1 MPISDPSDLL
11 VSEAQ
16 LLPLAEVL
24 NLPPDRLLG
33 VSPQALAA
41 LSALGVRN
49 VFDLAMSSVF
59 NAAAQIEDAADNPS
73 NAMNR
78 FGRPISDLLKPGIA
92 GTVAIPDLR
101 NASLDI
107 LADVADAAEIQ
118 AALGVIT
125 VRDLSVYPPFRA
137 AREILNRVF
146 FPEQLEAFDPE
157 SPADLIPKSGEFP
170 TERVQYTSL
179 VLDQILRPDNA
190 PALIDLAGPDFAPID
205 AAQVADADFGFSTLG
220 LGMLLTMNQSWFMQ
234 GVTLGHL
241 LHSMA
246 LAAGESTRIAV
257 VDWSRKTSAG
267 QTEVLGETE
276 DLSQETA
283 RNRSISEVTEA
294 VAREAQSG
302 FSHTESKST
311 TKQAGASAG
320 ISIGPFGGGASASIS
335 KTSTSAD
342 SYATSA
348 GSREVGASMLQN
360 ASDRT
365 HQHAHAARTRRAS
378 VVREVSQTEHE
389 SVSTRV
395 ITNYNHMHA
404 LTVQYYEVLQIYRT
418 ETSLTRCDRVVFV
431 PFRLLDFSNV
441 ILLRRFRGAL
451 VDAALTP
458 AVRDALLNFDT
469 LELVPERRA
478 VFPGLGGS
486 IADVLTNPQVITRRM
501 LLARRPPGEEGE
513 TGPEPDIDEDPLPP
527 RPPRTPLPDD
537 IADSLWENAA
547 SKLSAFFGTSTVR
560 RNSQSLFVPSDVR
573 VEEGAVQSTVRTI
586 RMVFVLRD
594 GTRITDLSASIALSE
609 VDRIALSG
617 SAPAADVA
625 ATGVLALSRNG
636 IVFPL
641 ELPTVT
647 VARGTTETKLIDIR
661 AAGAD
666 VNLTQHLADNRLHYS
681 QAVFRNLD
689 SAMIAGLLSPFSI
702 TMNGQQFP
710 LVQVAEPIPLR
721 IVGNALAF
729 KINTDPVN
737 DAEWRTFMADRG
749 LTIGQAKVDIVPLS
763 SGGVFAEAVLG
774 RFNCAERLDLSR
786 FFNWQDS
793 PIPIQPTDIAAIQTG
808 TRAQAENLTPGQ
820 FSSPLVNITPF
831 GALPDPTGMAGA
843 LAAIQNGNMFRDMS
857 GLADTIKLATETAKL
872 SAAGATAVGQQAG
885 EAMKTA
891 VSADTERRKIA
902 ADLEKAKVQAATD
915 LAKAKL
921 GKSIQDKNITE
932 AGAVVNKEEE
942 LKKKQQVQAKAAGAG
957 GSSGGSGG
965 GSSGGATGGGGSGTG
980 GGGGSVAGGVPAAAP
995 RSTGN
1000 SALDRI
1006 IGNDE
1011 TLRSFVGLSADS
1023 PAPTPAVTDEGVP
1036 LQTWDV
1042 NGPTSFLITRSPTEE
1057 PDFPT
1062 LDDIKKIIAKGNFVP
1077 RSEDLKTLL
1086 LGERKVFATGFDTL
1100 LRSLSL
1106 VPAGSV
1112 KTLNIVATCQSTVS
1126 LDLLSETV
1134 FTAAGDLGDRPAPTG
1149 ERPLQNLTLAEAVA
1163 LLAAPELNVETMAV
1177 KLSDVRKAF
1186 PVDGEVRIFNMF
1198 NPLREDFVQALANVF
1213 QVRTSAFTRKPVRVL
1228 ATVIAE
1234 TGETEETLDTAVLA
1248 KKVTI
1253 GFLGDPVPF
1262 EADFYEH
1269 LLQQDRA
1276 QTGLFTA
1283 FPRR

>member
-1 MPISDPSDLL
+1 MPSISNPSDLL

-24 NLPPDRLLG
+24 HLPPDRLLG
-33 VSPQALAA
+33 VSAQALTT
-41 LSALGVRN
+41 LNSLGVQN

-59 NAAAQIEDAADNPS
+59 NAALQIEDAADNPG

-78 FGRPISDLLKPGIA
+78 FGRPISDLLKPGIP
-92 GTVAIPDLR
+92 GTVTVPDLR
-101 NASLDI
+101 NASPAI
-107 LADVADAAEIQ
+107 LAGIDDSADVQ
-118 AALGVIT
+118 AALGVAT
-125 VRDLSVYPPFRA
+125 VRDLAVYPPFRA

-157 SPADLIPKSGEFP
+157 SPADLVPKSGEFP

-179 VLDQILRPDNA
+179 VLDRILRPDNA
-190 PALIDLAGPDFAPID
+190 PPLIDLAGPDFSPID
-205 AAQVADADFGFSTLG
+205 AAQVADADFGFNTLG
-220 LGMLLTMNQSWFMQ
+220 LGMLLTLNQSWFMQ

-257 VDWSRKTSAG
+257 IDWSRKSSAG
-267 QTEVLGETE
+267 QTEAIGETE
-276 DLSQETA
+276 DLSQETS

-335 KTSTSAD
+335 KTTTSAD

-431 PFRLLDFSNV
+431 PFRLIDFSN
-441 ILLRRFRGAL
+441 IDLLRRFRSAL
-451 VDAALTP
+451 IDAALTP

-469 LELVPERRA
+469 LELAPERSA

-486 IADVLTNPQVITRRM
+486 IRDVLANPRVLPRRL
-501 LLARRPPGEEGE
+501 LLARRRAGE
-513 TGPEPDIDEDPLPP
+513 TGDEPTEPDVDEAEPPTRPP
-527 RPPRTPLPDD
+527 RPPLPDD
-537 IADSLWENAA
+537 VADTLWETAA
-547 SKLSAFFGTSTVR
+547 SRLSSFFGTRAVR
-560 RNSQSLFVPSDVR
+560 RGSQSLFVPSDVR
-573 VEEGAVQSTVRTI
+573 IEEGAVQSTVRAI
-586 RMVFVLRD
+586 KLAFILRD
-594 GTRITDLSASIALSE
+594 GTRIVDLSSSIAMSE
-609 VDRIALSG
+609 VDRIAVVG
-617 SAPAADVA
+617 SDPAADVA

-647 VARGTTETKLIDIR
+647 VAKGTTETKLIDVR

-666 VNLTQHLADNRLHYS
+666 VNLVQHLADNRLHYS
-681 QAVFRNLD
+681 QAVFRSLD
-689 SAMIAGLLSPFSI
+689 SAMIAGLLAPYRI
-702 TMNGQQFP
+702 TLNGEQFP

-729 KINTDPVN
+729 KINTDPIN
-737 DAEWRTFMADRG
+737 DAEWRQFMADRG
-749 LTIGQAKVDIVPLS
+749 LTIGQAKVDLVPLS
-763 SGGVFAEAVLG
+763 SGGIFAEAVLG

-820 FSSPLVNITPF
+820 LSAPMVNITPF
-831 GALPDPTGMAGA
+831 GALPDPTGLAGA

-872 SAAGATAVGQQAG
+872 SATGATAVGQQAG
-885 EAMKTA
+885 EAMKTS
-891 VSADTERRKIA
+891 VNADTERRKIA
-902 ADLEKAKVQAATD
+902 ADLEKSKVQAA
-915 LAKAKL
+915 AEVEKAKI

-932 AGAVVNKEEE
+932 AGAIVNKEEE
-942 LKKKQQVQAKAAGAG
+942 LKKKQEAAKKEGASGASIGGGGTGSGRGGSVGGGGTG
-957 GSSGGSGG
+957 GSSN
-965 GSSGGATGGGGSGTG
+965 TGGGASRP
-980 GGGGSVAGGVPAAAP
+980 APAAP
-995 RSTGN
+995 VSTGN
-1000 SALDRI
+1000 AALDRI
-1006 IGNDE
+1006 IGNDQ
-1011 TLRSFVGLSADS
+1011 TLRPFIGMSADS
-1023 PAPTPAVTDEGVP
+1023 PVPTPAVTVEGVP
-1036 LQTWDV
+1036 LQEWDFY
-1042 NGPTSFLITRSPTEE
+1042 GPFLLLSRATATDDPELASATDIEE
-1057 PDFPT
+1057 MISKGLFKLN
-1062 LDDIKKIIAKGNFVP
+1062 LDNVP
-1077 RSEDLKTLL
+1077 ALL
-1086 LGERKVFATGFDTL
+1086 LGDRRVFGSGFDNL
-1100 LRSLSL
+1100 LLSLSL

-1112 KTLNIVATCQSTVS
+1112 KTLNIVAHCTSTFRLDFAVDFIYTKGDEIINHALREDPQRPFQNVDMAELAS
-1126 LDLLSETV
+1126 L
-1134 FTAAGDLGDRPAPTG
+1134 
-1149 ERPLQNLTLAEAVA
+1149 LTS
-1163 LLAAPELNVETMAV
+1163 PEISFNGMPV
-1177 KLSDVRKAF
+1177 KLSEVRRAF
-1186 PVDGEVRIFNMF
+1186 PVDAEVRVFNMS
-1198 NPLREDFVQALANVF
+1198 NPLREDFLQTIANVF
-1213 QVRTSAFTRKPVRVL
+1213 QVRTSGFTQKPVRVQ
-1228 ATVIAE
+1228 ATLVTE
-1234 TGETEETLDTAVLA
+1234 SEDGEAILS
-1248 KKVTI
+1248 KKIDI
-1253 GFLGDPVPF
+1253 GFIDDPVTTQV
-1262 EADFYEH
+1262 DFFAH
-1269 LLQQDRA
+1269 LLQLDRA

-1283 FPRR
+1283 FPKRG

>member
-1 MPISDPSDLL
+1 MPLSNDPADLL

-33 VSPQALAA
+33 VSAQAQAT
-41 LSALGVRN
+41 LSSLGVRN

-59 NAAAQIEDAADNPS
+59 NAAAQIEDAADNPA

-78 FGRPISDLLKPGIA
+78 FGRPISDLVKAGIS
-92 GTVAIPDLR
+92 GTVAVPDLR
-101 NASLDI
+101 NASIDI
-107 LADVADAAEIQ
+107 LTGIDDAATVRN
-118 AALGVIT
+118 ALGVT
-125 VRDLSVYPPFRA
+125 SVRDLSVYPPFRA
-137 AREILNRVF
+137 AREILDRVF
-146 FPEQLEAFDPE
+146 FPERLETFDAE

-179 VLDQILRPDNA
+179 VLDQILRPANA
-190 PALIDLAGPDFAPID
+190 PALIDLAGSAFTPID
-205 AAQVADADFGFSTLG
+205 AAQVAGAGFGFSTLG
-220 LGMLLTMNQSWFMQ
+220 LGMLLTLNQSWFMQ

-257 VDWSRKTSAG
+257 VDWSRKSSAG
-267 QTEVLGETE
+267 QTESLGESE
-276 DLSQETA
+276 DLSQDTS

-294 VAREAQSG
+294 VAREAQTG

-320 ISIGPFGGGASASIS
+320 ISIGPFGGGVSASIA

-365 HQHAHAARTRRAS
+365 HQHAHSARTRRAS

-395 ITNYNHMHA
+395 VTNYNHMHA

-431 PFRLLDFSNV
+431 PFKLLDFGNV
-441 ILLRRFRGAL
+441 DLLRRFRGAL
-451 VDAALTP
+451 IDAALTP
-458 AVRDALLNFDT
+458 AVRDALQNFDT
-469 LELVPERRA
+469 LELVPERQA

-486 IADVLTNPQVITRRM
+486 ITDVMVANRRVGTVRA
-501 LLARRPPGEEGE
+501 LPAVRARPATGAE
-513 TGPEPDIDEDPLPP
+513 TGPEVEDPDIDPKPP
-527 RPPRTPLPDD
+527 RPPRPPLADD
-537 IADSLWENAA
+537 IAVSLWEHAA
-547 SKLSAFFGTSTVR
+547 AKLSHFFGTPTVR

-573 VEEGAVQSTVRTI
+573 VEEGAVQSSARAI
-586 RMVFVLRD
+586 KLVFVLRD
-594 GTRITDLSASIALSE
+594 GTRITDLSASIGLAE
-609 VDRIALSG
+609 VDRMAIVG
-617 SAPAADVA
+617 SDPAADVA

-647 VARGTTETKLIDIR
+647 VAQAAQETKLIDVR

-666 VNLTQHLADNRLHYS
+666 VNLVQHLADNRLHYS

-702 TMNGQQFP
+702 TLNGKSFP

-737 DAEWRTFMADRG
+737 DAEWRDFMTSRG

-763 SGGVFAEAVLG
+763 SGGIFAEAVLG
-774 RFNCAERLDLSR
+774 RFNCAERLDISR

-808 TRAQAENLTPGQ
+808 TRATAETLTPGQ
-820 FSSPLVNITPF
+820 FSAPLVSITPPA
-831 GALPDPTGMAGA
+831 ALPDPTGLAGT
-843 LAAIQNGNMFRDMS
+843 LAAIQNGNLFRDMS

-872 SAAGATAVGQQAG
+872 SAAGATAVGSQASDNL
-885 EAMKTA
+885 KTA
-891 VSADTERRKIA
+891 VTADTERRKIA
-902 ADLEKAKVQAATD
+902 ADLEKAKQ
-915 LAKAKL
+915 
-921 GKSIQDKNITE
+921 GKSLQDKTPTE
-932 AGAVVNKEEE
+932 AGAIINKEEE
-942 LKKKQQVQAKAAGAG
+942 LKKKQQDAAKKDSASAASGGSAG
-957 GSSGGSGG
+957 GSAGG
-965 GSSGGATGGGGSGTG
+965 GASGTG
-980 GGGGSVAGGVPAAAP
+980 SGAKTTPAAP
-995 RSTGN
+995 TTTGN

-1011 TLRSFVGLSADS
+1011 ALRSFIGMPSDS
-1023 PAPTPAVTDEGVP
+1023 PTPTPAVTAEGVP
-1036 LQTWDV
+1036 LQEWDFHGAV
-1042 NGPTSFLITRSPTEE
+1042 SVWIKPSDAAE
-1057 PDFPT
+1057 PEPLFRREDFET
-1062 LDDIKKIIAKGNFVP
+1062 LIAKDVFILQTEDA
-1077 RSEDLKTLL
+1077 RSLL
-1086 LGERKVFATGFDTL
+1086 LGDRQVFGNGFDGL
-1100 LRSLSL
+1100 LLALSL

-1112 KTLNIVATCQSTVS
+1112 KTLNLVAHCTNVQQLDFRVSFLFTKDGNLVHDDVAT
-1126 LDLLSETV
+1126 
-1134 FTAAGDLGDRPAPTG
+1134 R
-1149 ERPLQNLTLAEAVA
+1149 RPLQNVDMNDLSR
-1163 LLAAPELNVETMAV
+1163 LLATPEINVDGVPV

-1186 PVDGEVRIFNMF
+1186 PVDAEVHVFNMR
-1198 NPLREDFVQALANVF
+1198 NPLREDFLQTLANVF
-1213 QVRTSAFTRKPVRVL
+1213 QVRTSGFARKPVRVR
-1228 ATVIAE
+1228 ATLI
-1234 TGETEETLDTAVLA
+1234 GETASEQVVLS
-1248 KKVTI
+1248 KKIDI
-1253 GFLGDPVPF
+1253 GFIGEPVTSQV
-1262 EADFYEH
+1262 DFFSN
-1269 LLQQDRA
+1269 LLREDRA
-1276 QTGLFTA
+1276 RTGVFTA
-1283 FPRR
+1283 FPRRG

>member
-1 MPISDPSDLL
+1 MSLSDPSDLL

-41 LSALGVRN
+41 LATLGVRN

-59 NAAAQIEDAADNPS
+59 NTAAQIEDAADNPS

-101 NASLDI
+101 NASLAI

-146 FPEQLEAFDPE
+146 FPEQLEGFDAE

-190 PALIDLAGPDFAPID
+190 PALIDLAGPDFTPID

-241 LHSMA
+241 LPSMA

-257 VDWSRKTSAG
+257 IDWSRKSSAG
-267 QTEVLGETE
+267 QTEALGETE

-302 FSHTESKST
+302 FSHTESQST

-320 ISIGPFGGGASASIS
+320 ISIGPFGGGASASIA

-395 ITNYNHMHA
+395 VTNYNHMHA

-418 ETSLTRCDRVVFV
+418 ETSLARCDRVVFV
-431 PFRLLDFSNV
+431 PFRLIDFNNV
-441 ILLRRFRGAL
+441 DLLRRFRGAL
-451 VDAALTP
+451 IDASLTL

-469 LELVPERRA
+469 LELVPERQA

-486 IADVLTNPQVITRRM
+486 ITDVLANPRVAPRRVV
-501 LLARRPPGEEGE
+501 LARRRTDGEPG
-513 TGPEPDIDEDPLPP
+513 TAPVEPDVAPPVPP
-527 RPPRTPLPDD
+527 RPPRPPLPDD
-537 IADSLWENAA
+537 VADTLWEHAA
-547 SKLSAFFGTSTVR
+547 SRLSSFFGTSTVR
-560 RNSQSLFVPSDVR
+560 RGSQSLFVPSDVR
-573 VEEGAVQSTVRTI
+573 IEEGAVQSPVRAI
-586 RMVFVLRD
+586 KLVFVLRD
-594 GTRITDLSASIALSE
+594 GTRITDLSASVALAD
-609 VDRIALSG
+609 VDRIAILG
-617 SAPAADVA
+617 SDPVADVA

-641 ELPTVT
+641 ELPTAT
-647 VARGTTETKLIDIR
+647 VAKGATETRLIDVR

-666 VNLTQHLADNRLHYS
+666 VNLTRHLGDNRLHYS

-689 SAMIAGLLSPFSI
+689 PATIAGLLSPFRI
-702 TMNGQQFP
+702 TLNGEPFP

-729 KINTDPVN
+729 RINTDPVN
-737 DAEWRTFMADRG
+737 DAEWRAFMADRG

-763 SGGVFAEAVLG
+763 SGGIFAEAVLG

-820 FSSPLVNITPF
+820 FSTPLVNLTPF
-831 GALPDPTGMAGA
+831 GALPDPTGLAGA
-843 LAAIQNGNMFRDMS
+843 LAAVQNGSMFRDMS

-872 SAAGATAVGQQAG
+872 SAAGATAVGAQAG
-885 EAMKTA
+885 EALKTA

-921 GKSIQDKNITE
+921 GKPIQDKNITE

-942 LKKKQQVQAKAAGAG
+942 LKKKQQEQAKAAGTG
-957 GSSGGSGG
+957 GSSGGSGA
-965 GSSGGATGGGGSGTG
+965 GSSGGATGGGGSGSGTG
-980 GGGGSVAGGVPAAAP
+980 GTPAAPP

-1011 TLRSFVGLSADS
+1011 ALRSFIGLSADS
-1023 PAPTPAVTDEGVP
+1023 PVPTPAVTDEGVP

-1042 NGPTSFLITRSPTEE
+1042 HGPTSFMIRRSSTGE

-1062 LDDIKKIIAKGNFVP
+1062 LDDVRKIIAKGNFVP
-1077 RSEDLKTLL
+1077 RSEDLTTLL
-1086 LGERKVFATGFDTL
+1086 LGERKVFATGFDQL

-1112 KTLNIVATCQSTVS
+1112 KTLNIVAVCQSAVS
-1126 LDLLSETV
+1126 LDFLSELV
-1134 FTAAGDLGDRPAPTG
+1134 FTSTGDFGDRRPALPS

-1163 LLAAPELNVETMAV
+1163 LLAAPEFNLEAMAV

-1186 PVDGEVRIFNMF
+1186 PVDGEVRIFNLS

-1213 QVRTSAFTRKPVRVL
+1213 QVRTSAFARKPVRVL

-1234 TGETEETLDTAVLA
+1234 TGGTEETLDTAVLA
-1248 KKVTI
+1248 KKLTI

-1262 EADFYEH
+1262 EAVFFEH
-1269 LLQQDRA
+1269 LLLQDRA

>member
-1 MPISDPSDLL
+1 MPRFSDPSDLL

-33 VSPQALAA
+33 VSAQALTA
-41 LSALGVRN
+41 LNSLGVQN

-59 NAAAQIEDAADNPS
+59 NAAVQIEDAADNPG

-78 FGRPISDLLKPGIA
+78 FGRPISDLLKPGIS
-92 GTVAIPDLR
+92 GTVAVPDLR

-107 LADVADAAEIQ
+107 LAGIDDAAAVQ
-118 AALGVIT
+118 AALGVAT
-125 VRDLSVYPPFRA
+125 VRDLAVYPPFRA
-137 AREILNRVF
+137 ARDILNRVF
-146 FPEQLEAFDPE
+146 FPEQLDAFDPE

-190 PALIDLAGPDFAPID
+190 PPLIDLAGPDFSPID
-205 AAQVADADFGFSTLG
+205 AAQVADADFGFTTLG
-220 LGMLLTMNQSWFMQ
+220 LGMLLTLNQSWFMQ

-257 VDWSRKTSAG
+257 IDWSRKSSAG
-267 QTEVLGETE
+267 QTEAIGETE
-276 DLSQETA
+276 DLSQDTS

-302 FSHTESKST
+302 FSHTESQST
-311 TKQAGASAG
+311 TKQAGVSAG

-335 KTSTSAD
+335 KTTTSAD

-404 LTVQYYEVLQIYRT
+404 LTVQYYEVVQIYRT
-418 ETSLTRCDRVVFV
+418 EISLTRCDRVVFV
-431 PFRLLDFSNV
+431 PFRLIDFSNV
-441 ILLRRFRGAL
+441 DLLRRFRGAL
-451 VDAALTP
+451 IDAALTP

-469 LELVPERRA
+469 LELAPERNT

-486 IADVLTNPQVITRRM
+486 IRDILANPRVLPRRL
-501 LLARRPPGEEGE
+501 LLARRRDEE
-513 TGPEPDIDEDPLPP
+513 TGDEPTGPDVDEPEPPTRPP
-527 RPPRTPLPDD
+527 RPPLPDD
-537 IADSLWENAA
+537 VADTLWETAA
-547 SKLSAFFGTSTVR
+547 SKLSSFFGTSTVR
-560 RNSQSLFVPSDVR
+560 RGSQSLFVPSDVR
-573 VEEGAVQSTVRTI
+573 IEEGAVQSTVRAI
-586 RMVFVLRD
+586 KLAFILRD
-594 GTRITDLSASIALSE
+594 GTRIVDLSSGIAMSE
-609 VDRIALSG
+609 VDRIAIVG
-617 SAPAADVA
+617 SDPAADVA

-647 VARGTTETKLIDIR
+647 VAKAATETKLIDVR

-666 VNLTQHLADNRLHYS
+666 VNLVQHLADNRLHYS
-681 QAVFRNLD
+681 QAVFRSLD
-689 SAMIAGLLSPFSI
+689 SAMIAGLLAPFRI
-702 TMNGQQFP
+702 TLNGEQFP

-737 DAEWRTFMADRG
+737 DAEWRQFMADRG

-763 SGGVFAEAVLG
+763 SGGIFAEAVLG

-820 FSSPLVNITPF
+820 FSAPLVNITPF
-831 GALPDPTGMAGA
+831 GALPDPTGLAGA
-843 LAAIQNGNMFRDMS
+843 LTAIQNGNMFRDMS

-872 SAAGATAVGQQAG
+872 SAAGATAVGAQAS
-885 EAMKTA
+885 ENLKTS
-891 VSADTERRKIA
+891 VNADTERRKIA
-902 ADLEKAKVQAATD
+902 ADLEKAKVQAA
-915 LAKAKL
+915 AEVEKAKL

-932 AGAVVNKEEE
+932 AGAIVNKEDE
-942 LKKKQQVQAKAAGAG
+942 LKKKQEEAARKAAASGGPAGGSGGTGSTGGGSAGGGGTG
-957 GSSGGSGG
+957 GSSGSGA
-965 GSSGGATGGGGSGTG
+965 SQPT
-980 GGGGSVAGGVPAAAP
+980 PAAPA
-995 RSTGN
+995 STGN
-1000 SALDRI
+1000 AALDRI
-1006 IGNDE
+1006 IGNDQ
-1011 TLRSFVGLSADS
+1011 TLRPFLGLSPDS
-1023 PAPTPAVTDEGVP
+1023 PVPTPAVTAEGVP
-1036 LQTWDV
+1036 LQEWDFY
-1042 NGPTSFLITRSPTEE
+1042 GSFLLLSRATATEE
-1057 PDFPT
+1057 PELASPEDIEEMISKDLFKLN
-1062 LDDIKKIIAKGNFVP
+1062 LDNVP
-1077 RSEDLKTLL
+1077 SLL
-1086 LGERKVFATGFDTL
+1086 LGDRKLFGTGFDNL
-1100 LRSLSL
+1100 LLSLSL

-1112 KTLNIVATCQSTVS
+1112 RTLNVVAHCTSIFR
-1126 LDLLSETV
+1126 LDFAVDFIYTKGGEFIDHALRETPQRPFQNV
-1134 FTAAGDLGDRPAPTG
+1134 DLG
-1149 ERPLQNLTLAEAVA
+1149 ELAT
-1163 LLAAPELNVETMAV
+1163 LLATPEINVNGVPV
-1177 KLSDVRKAF
+1177 KLGEVRKAF
-1186 PVDGEVRIFNMF
+1186 PVDAEVHVFNMS
-1198 NPLREDFVQALANVF
+1198 NPLREDFLQTIANVF
-1213 QVRTSAFTRKPVRVL
+1213 QVRTSGFTEKPVRVQ
-1228 ATVIAE
+1228 ATLV
-1234 TGETEETLDTAVLA
+1234 GESEGGEAILS
-1248 KKVTI
+1248 KKIDI
-1253 GFLGDPVPF
+1253 GFIGDPVTTQV
-1262 EADFYEH
+1262 DFFAH
-1269 LLQQDRA
+1269 LLQEDRA
-1276 QTGLFTA
+1276 RTGLFTA
-1283 FPRR
+1283 FPRRG

>member
-1 MPISDPSDLL
+1 MPIFSDPSDLL

-33 VSPQALAA
+33 VSAQALTV
-41 LSALGVRN
+41 LNSLGVQN

-59 NAAAQIEDAADNPS
+59 NAAVQIEDAADNPG

-78 FGRPISDLLKPGIA
+78 FGRPISDLLKPGIS
-92 GTVAIPDLR
+92 GTVAVPDLR
-101 NASLDI
+101 NASLGI
-107 LADVADAAEIQ
+107 LAGIDDAATVQ
-118 AALGVIT
+118 AALGVAT
-125 VRDLSVYPPFRA
+125 VRDLAVYPPFRA
-137 AREILNRVF
+137 ARAILNRVF

-190 PALIDLAGPDFAPID
+190 PPLIDLAGPDFSPID
-205 AAQVADADFGFSTLG
+205 AAQVADTDFGFTTLG
-220 LGMLLTMNQSWFMQ
+220 LGMLLTLNQSWFMQ

-246 LAAGESTRIAV
+246 LAAGESTRLAV
-257 VDWSRKTSAG
+257 IDWSRKSSAG
-267 QTEVLGETE
+267 QTEAIGETE
-276 DLSQETA
+276 DLSQETS

-302 FSHTESKST
+302 FSHTESQST

-335 KTSTSAD
+335 KTTTSAD

-431 PFRLLDFSNV
+431 PFKLIDFSNV
-441 ILLRRFRGAL
+441 DLLRRFRGAL
-451 VDAALTP
+451 IDAALTP
-458 AVRDALLNFDT
+458 AVRDTLLNFDT
-469 LELVPERRA
+469 LELAPERNA

-486 IADVLTNPQVITRRM
+486 IRDVLANPRILPRRL
-501 LLARRPPGEEGE
+501 LLARRGIEE
-513 TGPEPDIDEDPLPP
+513 TGGEPPEPDIDEPEPPTRPP
-527 RPPRTPLPDD
+527 RPPALDD
-537 IADSLWENAA
+537 VADTLWTAA
-547 SKLSAFFGTSTVR
+547 SKLSSFFGTRTVR
-560 RNSQSLFVPSDVR
+560 RGSQSLFVPSDVR
-573 VEEGAVQSTVRTI
+573 IEEGAVQSPVRALKLA
-586 RMVFVLRD
+586 FVLRD
-594 GTRITDLSASIALSE
+594 GTHIVDLSSSIAMSE
-609 VDRIALSG
+609 VDRIAIVG
-617 SAPAADVA
+617 SNPAADVA

-647 VARGTTETKLIDIR
+647 VAKGATETKLIDVR

-666 VNLTQHLADNRLHYS
+666 VNLVQHLADNRLHYS
-681 QAVFRNLD
+681 QAVFRSLD
-689 SAMIAGLLSPFSI
+689 SAMIAGLLAPFRI
-702 TMNGQQFP
+702 TLNGEQFP

-737 DAEWRTFMADRG
+737 DAEWRQFMTDRG
-749 LTIGQAKVDIVPLS
+749 LTIGQSKVDIVPLS
-763 SGGVFAEAVLG
+763 SGGIFAEAVLG

-820 FSSPLVNITPF
+820 FSAPLVNITPF
-831 GALPDPTGMAGA
+831 GALPDPTGLAGA
-843 LAAIQNGNMFRDMS
+843 LAAVQNGSMFRDMS
-857 GLADTIKLATETAKL
+857 GLADTIKLATEAAKL
-872 SAAGATAVGQQAG
+872 SAAGATAVGAQAG

-902 ADLEKAKVQAATD
+902 ADLEKAKVQAA
-915 LAKAKL
+915 AEVEKAKL
-921 GKSIQDKNITE
+921 GKSIQDKTITE
-932 AGAVVNKEEE
+932 QGAVVNKEEE
-942 LKKKQQVQAKAAGAG
+942 LKKKT
-957 GSSGGSGG
+957 SSGSTGAATTGGGTGSGG
-965 GSSGGATGGGGSGTG
+965 GTVRPSPGAPT
-980 GGGGSVAGGVPAAAP
+980 APA
-995 RSTGN
+995 STGN

-1006 IGNDE
+1006 IGNDQA
-1011 TLRSFVGLSADS
+1011 LRSFIGLSADS
-1023 PAPTPAVTDEGVP
+1023 PVPTPAITAEGVP
-1036 LQTWDV
+1036 LQEWDFY
-1042 NGPTSFLITRSPTEE
+1042 GSFLLLARATATEE
-1057 PDFPT
+1057 PELASRDHIEEMISKDLYK
-1062 LDDIKKIIAKGNFVP
+1062 LDIDNVP
-1077 RSEDLKTLL
+1077 SLL
-1086 LGERKVFATGFDTL
+1086 LGDRKVFGNGFDDL
-1100 LRSLSL
+1100 LLSLSL
-1106 VPAGSV
+1106 VPAGSIE
-1112 KTLNIVATCQSTVS
+1112 TLNIIAHCTSIFRLDFAVDFIYTKGGDFIDHALRETPQRPFQNVDMGELAGLLVSPDITVNG
-1126 LDLLSETV
+1126 V
-1134 FTAAGDLGDRPAPTG
+1134 P
-1149 ERPLQNLTLAEAVA
+1149 
-1163 LLAAPELNVETMAV
+1163 V
-1177 KLSDVRKAF
+1177 KLSDVRRAF
-1186 PVDGEVRIFNMF
+1186 PVDAEVHIFNMS
-1198 NPLREDFVQALANVF
+1198 NPLRENFVQTIANVF
-1213 QVRTSAFTRKPVRVL
+1213 QVRTTAFTEKPVRVQ
-1228 ATVIAE
+1228 ATLVAE
-1234 TGETEETLDTAVLA
+1234 TESEAAVLS
-1248 KKVTI
+1248 KKIDI
-1253 GFLGDPVPF
+1253 GFIGDPVTSQV
-1262 EADFYEH
+1262 DFFAH

-1283 FPRR
+1283 FPKRG

>member
-1 MPISDPSDLL
+1 MSLSDPSDLL

-41 LSALGVRN
+41 LATLGVRN
-49 VFDLAMSSVF
+49 VFDLAMSGVF
-59 NAAAQIEDAADNPS
+59 NTAAQIEDAADNPS

-78 FGRPISDLLKPGIA
+78 FGRPVSDLLKPGIA

-101 NASLDI
+101 NAPLDI
-107 LADVADAAEIQ
+107 LADIADAAGIQ

-146 FPEQLEAFDPE
+146 FPEQLETFDAE

-190 PALIDLAGPDFAPID
+190 PALIDLAGPDFTPID

-257 VDWSRKTSAG
+257 IDWSRKSSAG
-267 QTEVLGETE
+267 QTEALGESE

-302 FSHTESKST
+302 FSHTESQST

-418 ETSLTRCDRVVFV
+418 ETSLARCDRVAFV
-431 PFRLLDFSNV
+431 PFRLIDFNNLD
-441 ILLRRFRGAL
+441 LLRRFRGAL
-451 VDAALTP
+451 IDASLTL

-469 LELVPERRA
+469 LELVPERQV
-478 VFPGLGGS
+478 VFPDLGGS
-486 IADVLTNPQVITRRM
+486 ITDVQANPRVTTRRV
-501 LLARRPPGEEGE
+501 LLARRQTDGVSG
-513 TGPEPDIDEDPLPP
+513 TGPAGPDVEPPVPPVPPVPP
-527 RPPRTPLPDD
+527 RPPRPPLPDD
-537 IADSLWENAA
+537 VADTLWEHAA
-547 SKLSAFFGTSTVR
+547 SRLSSFFGTSTVR
-560 RNSQSLFVPSDVR
+560 RGSQSLFVPSDVR
-573 VEEGAVQSTVRTI
+573 IEEGAVQSPVRAI
-586 RMVFVLRD
+586 KLVFVLRD
-594 GTRITDLSASIALSE
+594 GTRITDLSASVALAD
-609 VDRIALSG
+609 VGRIAIVG
-617 SAPAADVA
+617 SDPVADVA

-647 VARGTTETKLIDIR
+647 VAKGATETRLIDVR

-666 VNLTQHLADNRLHYS
+666 VNLTQHLGDNRLHYS

-689 SAMIAGLLSPFSI
+689 PAMIAGLLSPFRI
-702 TMNGQQFP
+702 TLNGEPFP

-729 KINTDPVN
+729 RINTDPVN
-737 DAEWRTFMADRG
+737 DAEWRAFMADRG

-763 SGGVFAEAVLG
+763 SGGIFAEAVLG

-808 TRAQAENLTPGQ
+808 TRAQAENLTPGP
-820 FSSPLVNITPF
+820 FSTPLVNLTPF
-831 GALPDPTGMAGA
+831 GALPDPTGLAGA
-843 LAAIQNGNMFRDMS
+843 LAAVQNGSMFRDMS
-857 GLADTIKLATETAKL
+857 GLADTIKLATETARL
-872 SAAGATAVGQQAG
+872 SAAGATAVGAQAG
-885 EAMKTA
+885 EALKTA

-921 GKSIQDKNITE
+921 GKPIQDKNITE

-942 LKKKQQVQAKAAGAG
+942 LKKKQQAQTKAGGPSGGSGA
-957 GSSGGSGG
+957 GSSGGTT
-965 GSSGGATGGGGSGTG
+965 GSGGSGNGTG
-980 GGGGSVAGGVPAAAP
+980 GAPAAPP

-1011 TLRSFVGLSADS
+1011 ALRSFIGLSADS
-1023 PAPTPAVTDEGVP
+1023 PVPTPAVTDEGVP
-1036 LQTWDV
+1036 LQSWDV
-1042 NGPTSFLITRSPTEE
+1042 HGPASFMISRTPTGE

-1062 LDDIKKIIAKGNFVP
+1062 LDDVRKIIAKGNFVP
-1077 RSEDLKTLL
+1077 RSEDLTTLL
-1086 LGERKVFATGFDTL
+1086 LGERKVFATGFDQL
-1100 LRSLSL
+1100 LSSLSL

-1112 KTLNIVATCQSTVS
+1112 KTLNIVAICRSVIS
-1126 LDLLSETV
+1126 LDFLSELV
-1134 FTAAGDLGDRPAPTG
+1134 FTSAGDLGDRPALAS

-1163 LLAAPELNVETMAV
+1163 LLAAPEFNLEAMTV
-1177 KLSDVRKAF
+1177 KLSDARKAF
-1186 PVDGEVRIFNMF
+1186 PVDGEVRIFNLF

-1213 QVRTSAFTRKPVRVL
+1213 QVRTSAFARKPVRVL

-1234 TGETEETLDTAVLA
+1234 TGGTEETLDTAVLA
-1248 KKVTI
+1248 KKLTI

-1262 EADFYEH
+1262 EADFFEH

-1276 QTGLFTA
+1276 RTGLFTA

>member
-1 MPISDPSDLL
+1 MSLSDPSDLL

-41 LSALGVRN
+41 LATLGVRN

-59 NAAAQIEDAADNPS
+59 NTAAQIEDAADNPS

-146 FPEQLEAFDPE
+146 FPEQLEAFDAE

-190 PALIDLAGPDFAPID
+190 PALIDLAGPDFTPID

-257 VDWSRKTSAG
+257 IDWSRKSSAG

-418 ETSLTRCDRVVFV
+418 ETSLARCDRVVFV
-431 PFRLLDFSNV
+431 PFRLIDFNNV
-441 ILLRRFRGAL
+441 DLLRRFRGAL
-451 VDAALTP
+451 IDASLTL

-469 LELVPERRA
+469 LELVPERQA

-486 IADVLTNPQVITRRM
+486 ITDVLANPRVTTRRV
-501 LLARRPPGEEGE
+501 LLARRRADEE
-513 TGPEPDIDEDPLPP
+513 TGTGPVEPDVEPPVPP
-527 RPPRTPLPDD
+527 RPPRPPLPDD
-537 IADSLWENAA
+537 VADTLWEHAA
-547 SKLSAFFGTSTVR
+547 SRLSSFFGTSTVR
-560 RNSQSLFVPSDVR
+560 RGSQSLFVPSDVR
-573 VEEGAVQSTVRTI
+573 IEEGAVQSPVRAI
-586 RMVFVLRD
+586 KLVFVLRD
-594 GTRITDLSASIALSE
+594 GTRITDLSASVALAD
-609 VDRIALSG
+609 VDRIAIVG
-617 SAPAADVA
+617 SDPVADVT

-647 VARGTTETKLIDIR
+647 VAKGAAETRLIDVR

-666 VNLTQHLADNRLHYS
+666 VNLTQHLSDNRLHYS

-689 SAMIAGLLSPFSI
+689 PAMIAGLLSPFRI
-702 TMNGQQFP
+702 TLNGEPFP

-729 KINTDPVN
+729 RINTDPVN
-737 DAEWRTFMADRG
+737 DAEWRAFMADRG

-763 SGGVFAEAVLG
+763 SGGIFAEAVLG

-808 TRAQAENLTPGQ
+808 TRAQAENLTSGQ
-820 FSSPLVNITPF
+820 FSAPLVNITPF
-831 GALPDPTGMAGA
+831 GALPDPTGLSGA
-843 LAAIQNGNMFRDMS
+843 LAAVQNGSMFRDMS

-872 SAAGATAVGQQAG
+872 SAAGATAVGAQAG

-921 GKSIQDKNITE
+921 GKPIQDKNITE

-942 LKKKQQVQAKAAGAG
+942 LKKKQQAKATGAG
-957 GSSGGSGG
+957 GPSGSSGA
-965 GSSGGATGGGGSGTG
+965 GSSGGATGSGGSGSSTG
-980 GGGGSVAGGVPAAAP
+980 GAPAAPP

-1011 TLRSFVGLSADS
+1011 ALRSFIGLSADS
-1023 PAPTPAVTDEGVP
+1023 PVPTPAVTDEGVP

-1042 NGPTSFLITRSPTEE
+1042 HGPTSFMISRSSTEE
-1057 PDFPT
+1057 LDFPT
-1062 LDDIKKIIAKGNFVP
+1062 LDDVRKIIAKGNFVP
-1077 RSEDLKTLL
+1077 RSEDLTTLL
-1086 LGERKVFATGFDTL
+1086 LGERKVFATGFDHL

-1112 KTLNIVATCQSTVS
+1112 KTLNIVAICQSVIS
-1126 LDLLSETV
+1126 LDFLSELV
-1134 FTAAGDLGDRPAPTG
+1134 FTSAGDLGDRPALTS

-1163 LLAAPELNVETMAV
+1163 LLAAPEFNVEAMAV

-1186 PVDGEVRIFNMF
+1186 PVDGEVRIFNLF

-1213 QVRTSAFTRKPVRVL
+1213 QVRTSAFARKPVRVL

-1234 TGETEETLDTAVLA
+1234 TGGTEGTLDTAVLA
-1248 KKVTI
+1248 KKLTI

-1262 EADFYEH
+1262 EAVFFDH

>member
-1 MPISDPSDLL
+1 MSLSDPSDLL

-33 VSPQALAA
+33 VSPRALAA
-41 LSALGVRN
+41 LATLGVRN

-59 NAAAQIEDAADNPS
+59 NTAAQIEDAADNPS

-146 FPEQLEAFDPE
+146 FPEQLEAFDAE

-190 PALIDLAGPDFAPID
+190 PALIDLAGPDFTPID

-257 VDWSRKTSAG
+257 IDWSRKTSAG

-418 ETSLTRCDRVVFV
+418 ETALARCDRVVFV
-431 PFRLLDFSNV
+431 PFRLIDFNNV
-441 ILLRRFRGAL
+441 DLLRRFRGAL
-451 VDAALTP
+451 IDASLTL

-469 LELVPERRA
+469 LELVPERQA

-486 IADVLTNPQVITRRM
+486 ITDVLANPRVTTRRV
-501 LLARRPPGEEGE
+501 LLARRRTDEE
-513 TGPEPDIDEDPLPP
+513 TGTEPVEPDVEPPVPP
-527 RPPRTPLPDD
+527 RPPRPPLPDD
-537 IADSLWENAA
+537 VADTLWEHAA
-547 SKLSAFFGTSTVR
+547 SRLSSFFGTSTVR
-560 RNSQSLFVPSDVR
+560 RGSQSLFVPSDVR
-573 VEEGAVQSTVRTI
+573 IEEGAVQSPVRAI
-586 RMVFVLRD
+586 KLVFVLRD
-594 GTRITDLSASIALSE
+594 GTRITDLSASVALAD
-609 VDRIALSG
+609 VDRIAIVG
-617 SAPAADVA
+617 SDPVADAA

-647 VARGTTETKLIDIR
+647 VAKGATETRLIDVR

-666 VNLTQHLADNRLHYS
+666 VNLTQHLNDNRLHYS

-689 SAMIAGLLSPFSI
+689 PAMIAGLLSPFRI
-702 TMNGQQFP
+702 TLNGEPFP

-729 KINTDPVN
+729 RINTDPVN
-737 DAEWRTFMADRG
+737 DAEWRAFMADRG

-763 SGGVFAEAVLG
+763 SGGIFAEAVLG

-820 FSSPLVNITPF
+820 FSAPLVNITPF
-831 GALPDPTGMAGA
+831 GALPDPTGLAGS

-872 SAAGATAVGQQAG
+872 SAAGATAVGAQAG

-942 LKKKQQVQAKAAGAG
+942 LKKKQQEQAKAAGAG
-957 GSSGGSGG
+957 GSSGSSGA
-965 GSSGGATGGGGSGTG
+965 GSSGGATGSGGSGSG
-980 GGGGSVAGGVPAAAP
+980 AGGAPAAPP

-1011 TLRSFVGLSADS
+1011 ALRSFIGLSADS
-1023 PAPTPAVTDEGVP
+1023 PVPTPAVTDEGVP

-1042 NGPTSFLITRSPTEE
+1042 HGPTSFMISRSSTEE
-1057 PDFPT
+1057 LDFPT
-1062 LDDIKKIIAKGNFVP
+1062 LDDVKKIIAKGNFVP
-1077 RSEDLKTLL
+1077 RSEDLTTLL
-1086 LGERKVFATGFDTL
+1086 LGERKVFATGFDHL

-1112 KTLNIVATCQSTVS
+1112 KTLNIVAICQSAVS
-1126 LDLLSETV
+1126 LDFLSELV
-1134 FTAAGDLGDRPAPTG
+1134 FTSAGDLGDRPALTS

-1163 LLAAPELNVETMAV
+1163 LLAAPEFNVEAMAV

-1213 QVRTSAFTRKPVRVL
+1213 QVRTSAFARKPVRVL

-1248 KKVTI
+1248 KKLTI

-1262 EADFYEH
+1262 EAVFFEH